1 MPISPS
7 LSIRTQSTRNHLDQ
21 QLPGQPP
28 PAIDHGNAAFRRL
41 QGPSNARSEVVNSS
55 YHLRHRER
63 LLKHYVVR
71 DAVDRPLGRAVPADV
86 NDSHFRSGGKSVRS
100 AAPKTLKGA
109 AALCP
114 LQLPEPARATVH
126 AQRGGL

>member
-1 MPISPS
+1 MRHSGACRVR
-7 LSIRTQSTRNHLDQ
+7 RTLVQK
-21 QLPGQPP
+21 
-28 PAIDHGNAAFRRL
+28 
-41 QGPSNARSEVVNSS
+41 VVNSS